1 MGEFDDAK
9 RYYQAAMEINERAL
23 GPYSLPVARN
33 LNNLAMVARQQAEL
47 GLAET
52 LSRRSLDIKSRILGE
67 EHLQVGATLTT
78 LGWVVAAYDPRLA
91 DGLYERGLA
100 TLERALGPDHLNL
113 AQPLSERAVLV
124 SRVIGDYAAAESA
137 LERSLA
143 IRESILPPGNPLIA
157 GNLAALAEI
166 YHYRGRHPE
175 SVQLYERAM
184 RIWEQAPEPDNLL
197 ITAAMLGLAGAHASR
212 GAGSEAES
220 LYERTVAGFDPTE
233 GASDALVAYEQA
245 GYQAL
250 TGQRGRALELLRR
263 ALEQGEAA
271 DGPSVTLSLLAR
283 FIAVDPDLVSLHGD
297 PEFETIVADITRM
310 TSRD

>member
-1 MGEFDDAK
+1 
-9 RYYQAAMEINERAL
+9 
-23 GPYSLPVARN
+23 
-33 LNNLAMVARQQAEL
+33 
-47 GLAET
+47 
-52 LSRRSLDIKSRILGE
+52 
-67 EHLQVGATLTT
+67 
-78 LGWVVAAYDPRLA
+78 
-91 DGLYERGLA
+91 
-100 TLERALGPDHLNL
+100 
-113 AQPLSERAVLV
+113 
-124 SRVIGDYAAAESA
+124 
-137 LERSLA
+137 
-143 IRESILPPGNPLIA
+143 LIA
-157 GNLAALAEI
+157 ENLAALAEI
-166 YHYRGRHPE
+166 YHYQGRHPE
-175 SVQLYERAM
+175 SVQLYERAL

-233 GASDALVAYEQA
+233 GASDAIVAYEQA

-250 TGQRGRALELLRR
+250 AGQRGRALELLRR

-271 DGPSVTLSLLAR
+271 DGPSVTLSLLAQ